1 MAIYKTAINKPITTG
16 LIFIAVIILGLFSLS
31 KLPIDQ
37 MPEMDPPYVTVM
49 TTYAGANASEI
60 ETNITKI
67 IENSLNSVDGL
78 KNITS
83 NSRDNIS
90 VVTLEFEWGSDIDE
104 ALNDI
109 RSYVDLIYD
118 NLPDGV
124 SRPMILKLN
133 SSAMPIL
140 IYGFTADESYSGM
153 DRILED
159 NVVNVLNR
167 IDGIGNITVS
177 GAPERYVYIDLDP
190 KQMDAYGLSL
200 EAVGNAIS
208 VNNLDLASGTVK
220 MGKEQYQMRVKGEY
234 VESSEIA
241 DIVVATT
248 PTGKQ
253 IFVRDLATVRDT
265 IKDLSLDEKI
275 NGKDGGRLIIT
286 KQTGA
291 NTVAIARQV
300 QKEMKNIQKTLPPDF
315 ETTLIRDGSEE
326 IINAINGLSDSIFYA
341 LLFVVLVVLVFLG
354 NWRSTIIIALT
365 IPISLVTSF
374 IYLLIA
380 DSSLNIISLASL
392 TVAIGMVVDDA
403 IVVLENISKHIERG
417 ESPREAAICATNEVW
432 TSVIATTLVL
442 VAVFVPLTMLSGMA
456 GILFKEL
463 GWIITIVVCVSTV
476 AAITLIPMLSSIM
489 LKEKPFFLSKI
500 AEEEAKRKKERKT
513 LTFDKTIGRVFNA
526 IDAAYANILRWCLKH
541 KLVTLL
547 IALAIFIA
555 SMAPFASGKIGMDF
569 MKAQDDGAISLSA
582 ELQRGTRIEETLKT
596 ARKMEADIKEILGD
610 DVIVISTSAGSNDD
624 AGFAALFNSTTNN
637 KISMSIRCTKKYDR
651 EKSIFDMQEE
661 LRKKLAEYPELVN
674 FQVSQGGMMGGS
686 NNTLQV
692 EIYGY
697 DFDQTT
703 AFTQELK
710 RRVEQNVKGARD
722 TKVSRDEDRAE
733 LKIVF
738 DKQKLA
744 LHGLNGSTVAMYVRN
759 RINGMTAGYLKE
771 DGEEYNIV
779 VRLKE
784 EYRSSITDIEELSI
798 PTATG
803 GIIKLKE
810 LATIQEYWCPP
821 TIERKNRQRYLTLTI
836 MPYQTSLGELAEG
849 VQHEIDQMNI
859 PAGVHVALAGNYE
872 DQQKTS
878 KDMVTLALLIMMLVY
893 IVMASQFESF
903 SKPFII
909 MFAIPFALSGVVL
922 ALVITGENLNM
933 VGMLGIILLIGIVVK
948 NGIVLVDYI
957 NLMRERGV
965 PLGEAIALS
974 GKSRLR
980 PVMMTAF
987 TTILGMIPMATSKS
1001 EGSELWTTLGIVVIG
1016 GLTVSTLVTLIVVPV
1031 LYGIFNRKG
1040 EQDKQAKLR
1049 KKFVFMSIDL
1059 NDNEKENTSESTT
1072 SENQPEQEVPSNNNL
1087 NESENEKHIDSI

>member
-16 LIFIAVIILGLFSLS
+16 LIFVAVIILGLFSLS
-31 KLPIDQ
+31 RLPIDQ

-83 NSRDNIS
+83 TSRDNLS
-90 VVTLEFEWGSDIDE
+90 VVTLEFEWGENIDE

-140 IYGFTADESYSGM
+140 IYGFTANESYPGM
-153 DRILED
+153 NRILED

-200 EAVGNAIS
+200 EQVGNAIS

-275 NGKDGGRLIIT
+275 NSQDGGRLIIT

-291 NTVAIARQV
+291 NTVAIANAV
-300 QKEMKNIQKTLPPDF
+300 KSEMEKIKQTLPPDF
-315 ETTLIRDGSEE
+315 EITLIRDGSEE
-326 IINAINGLSDSIFYA
+326 IVNAINGLADSIFYA
-341 LLFVVLVVLVFLG
+341 LLFVVLVVLVFIG
-354 NWRSTIIIALT
+354 NWRSTIIIGLT

-374 IYLLIA
+374 IYLLVA

-417 ESPREAAICATNEVW
+417 ENPREAAICATNEVW

-442 VAVFVPLTMLSGMA
+442 VAVFIPLTMLNGMA
-456 GILFKEL
+456 GIMFKEL
-463 GWIITIVVCVSTV
+463 GLIITIVVCVSTT
-476 AAITLIPMLSSIM
+476 AAITLIPMLSSLI
-489 LKEKPFFLSKI
+489 LKEKPFFLTKI
-500 AEEEAKRKKERKT
+500 EEEEARKKEENKR
-513 LTFDKTIGRVFNA
+513 FSYDKTVGRAFGA
-526 IDAAYANILRWCLKH
+526 IDNWYSNLLRWCLQH
-541 KLVTLL
+541 KRITLF
-547 IALAIFIA
+547 IALAFFA
-555 SMAPFASGKIGMDF
+555 LSMIPFATGKIGMDF
-569 MKAQDDGAISLSA
+569 MKEQDNGSISISA

-596 ARKMEADIKEILGD
+596 ARKMESDIRQILGD

-637 KISMSIRCTKKYDR
+637 KISMTVRCTKKYDR

-661 LRKKLAEYPELVN
+661 LRNCLNEYPELVN

-692 EIYGY
+692 EVYGY
-697 DFDQTT
+697 DFDETT
-703 AFTQELK
+703 NFTQELR
-710 RRVEQNVKGARD
+710 RRVMDNVKGARD
-722 TKVSRDEDRAE
+722 TKISRDEDRAE
-733 LKIVF
+733 LKITF

-744 LHGLNGSTVAMYVRN
+744 YHGLNGSTVAMYVRN
-759 RINGMTAGYLKE
+759 RVNGMSAGYLKE

-784 EYRSSITDIEELSI
+784 EYRSSLTDIEELSI

-803 GIIKLKE
+803 SIVKLKE
-810 LATIQEYWCPP
+810 VATIEEYWCPP
-821 TIERKNRQRYLTLTI
+821 TIERKNRQRYLTLTV
-836 MPYQTSLGELAEG
+836 MPYQTSLGELAQG
-849 VQHEIDQMNI
+849 VQNEIDQMNV
-859 PAGVHVALAGNYE
+859 PNGVHVALAGNYE

-878 KDMVTLALLIMMLVY
+878 KDMVTLALLIIMLVY

-922 ALVITGENLNM
+922 ALLLTGENLDM
-933 VGMLGIILLIGIVVK
+933 VGTLGVVLLIGIVVK

-957 NLMRERGV
+957 NLLRERGTE
-965 PLGEAIALS
+965 LYEAIALS

-987 TTILGMIPMATSKS
+987 TTILGMIPMATSTS

-1016 GLTVSTLVTLIVVPV
+1016 GLTVSTLITLIVVPV

-1040 EQDKQAKLR
+1040 EQERLAKQR
-1049 KKFVFMSIDL
+1049 KKFVFMNINL
-1059 NDNEKENTSESTT
+1059 DN
-1072 SENQPEQEVPSNNNL
+1072 Q
-1087 NESENEKHIDSI
+1087 